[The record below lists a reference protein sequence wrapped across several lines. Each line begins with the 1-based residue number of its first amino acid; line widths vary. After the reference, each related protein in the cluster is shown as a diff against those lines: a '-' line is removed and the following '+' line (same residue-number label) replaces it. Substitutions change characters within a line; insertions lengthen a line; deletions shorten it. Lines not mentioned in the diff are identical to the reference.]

1 MPRLVRHACRLS
13 SARTAAGVPS
23 FIGQVW
29 DTCTGFMRWLF
40 SAVDKRIAAMAT
52 DVWLVVPRIE
62 VF

>member
-1 MPRLVRHACRLS
+1 MPRLVRHAGRLS
-13 SARTAAGVPS
+13 SARTAGVPS

-52 DVWLVVPRIE
+52 DVLVSSPSN
-62 VF
+62 